1 MTWRARQFGR
11 NVLRL
16 TRPVIGD
23 FRDLSRT
30 ATAVT
35 HPLQR
40 LFEPAVVAVVGASDT
55 PDTVGGAVLRRMQA
69 GGFAGTLYPV
79 NPRHAEVAGLPCFPS
94 LDALPRRPD
103 LVLVASPAAS
113 VPAVL
118 RDAAKVRSGAVVL
131 LGTAAG
137 AEDEISA
144 QRDAAMADARKAGLR
159 ILGPNTLGVIRPSHR
174 FNGSF
179 TATDVKPGST
189 ALLAQSGGL
198 TSAMLDR
205 GAAEGLGFSCVVS
218 LGNQSDLDF
227 ADVLDYLT
235 QDSATESV
243 VMYIEGIRSAR
254 RFVSALR
261 AIARIKPVIV
271 LKSGRETA
279 GSRAAS
285 THTGAITGPD
295 EAFDA
300 ALRRCGAVRV
310 DDFLQLYAATKYLAS
325 RYRPV
330 ARNLAIVTNGGGP
343 GVMAADRAGRVG
355 LTLATLGT
363 ATVER
368 LDRELRGRWSRDN
381 PVDLMEDARPAA
393 FAQALDACLA
403 DPGVDGVI
411 AIVTPQVMTDPSGVA
426 DLILAAA
433 QKTTKPLI
441 ACLLGD
447 ASIRTAL
454 PRLQAARI
462 PTFRAP
468 EPAVEAFADI
478 ARFYENQ
485 RLLMQVP
492 GPRSHETRA
501 PDVEGARAIVGD
513 ALAAGRDSL
522 SLMETKALL
531 GAFRIPV
538 SPSAVARTPSEAI
551 VLAEQFGFP
560 VVLKANAPGLEHKA
574 DVGGVR
580 LDLRNATEV
589 REAML
594 AIERDLRAAR
604 PELAGDG
611 ATVEPM
617 VSKSHGR
624 ELILGVL
631 RDPVFGP
638 VVSFGAGGRAVEV
651 FRDHAVALPP
661 LNAELARAL
670 IARTRVGVTLA
681 AWRGWPAA
689 DSGALEDVLLR
700 LSELACA
707 LPELEALEINPLI
720 VDEAGAIA
728 VDARAV
734 LRKERIDPETGR
746 YGHMAIMPYPTE
758 LTTEWTLADGRQVT
772 VRAIRPEDA
781 AMEQAFVRALSDE
794 SRYFRFANAIHE
806 LSDSLLVR
814 FTQIDYDRELALVA
828 VVDEN
833 EAPEQI
839 GVARYVIDADGITCE
854 FAIALADAWQG
865 QGIGRRLLTRLAQA
879 ARARGLRTMVGQVL
893 PHNIRMLGLMNAMGF
908 VVGPDPDE
916 PTMRRVVLD
925 LSRV

>member
-1 MTWRARQFGR
+1 LPDAEYEDPRA
-11 NVLRL
+11 
-16 TRPVIGD
+16 
-23 FRDLSRT
+23 LSRT
-30 ATAVT
+30 ADSVT
-35 HPLQR
+35 HPLQS

-69 GGFAGTLYPV
+69 GGFAGALYPV
-79 NPRHAEVAGLPCFPS
+79 NPRHPAVAGLPCFPS
-94 LDALPRRPD
+94 LRDLPGRPD
-103 LVLVASPAAS
+103 VALVASPAATL
-113 VPAVL
+113 PAVL
-118 RDAAKVRSGAVVL
+118 RDAIEVRCKAVVL

-137 AEDEISA
+137 NPDDDTAA
-144 QRDAAMADARKAGLR
+144 QCTAALATARQAGLR
-159 ILGPNTLGVIRPSHR
+159 ILGPNTLGVIRPRHR

-179 TATDVKPGST
+179 TATDVRPGTT

-198 TSAMLDR
+198 TSAVLDR

-218 LGNQSDLDF
+218 LGNQTDLDF
-227 ADVLDYLT
+227 ADVLDFVT
-235 QDSATESV
+235 HDPATESV
-243 VMYIEGIRSAR
+243 VMYIEGVPSAR

-261 AIARIKPVIV
+261 AAARIKPVIV

-330 ARNLAIVTNGGGP
+330 ARNLAIVTNSGGP

-355 LTLATLGT
+355 LTLATLSP

-368 LDRELRGRWSRDN
+368 LERELRGRWSRDN
-381 PVDLMEDARPAA
+381 PVDLMEDARPPA

-403 DPGVDGVI
+403 DPAVDGVI
-411 AIVTPQVMTDPSGVA
+411 AIVTPQVMTDPSTVA

-433 QKTTKPLI
+433 GRTAKPLI

-447 ASIRTAL
+447 TSIRAAL

-492 GPRSHETRA
+492 GPRSHEKRE
-501 PDVEGARAIVGD
+501 PDVEGARAIVTES
-513 ALAAGRDSL
+513 LAAGRDSL

-531 GAFRIPV
+531 GAFHIPV

-551 VLAEQFGFP
+551 VLAQQFGFP
-560 VVLKANAPGLEHKA
+560 VVLKANARGLEHKS

-594 AIERDLRAAR
+594 AIERDLRASR
-604 PELAGDG
+604 PDLAWDG

-617 VSKSHGR
+617 VVKAHGR

-638 VVSFGAGGRAVEV
+638 VISFGAGGRAVEV
-651 FRDHAVALPP
+651 FQDHAVALPP

-670 IARTRVGVTLA
+670 ISRTRVGVTLA

-689 DSGALEDVLLR
+689 DAAALEDVLLR

-707 LPELEALEINPLI
+707 LPELEVLEINPLI

-734 LRKERIDPETGR
+734 LSKVAAPSDAGR

-758 LTTEWTLADGRQVT
+758 LTTGWTLADGRQVT

-781 AMEQAFVRALSDE
+781 TMEQAFVRALSDE
-794 SRYFRFANAIHE
+794 SRYFRFANALHE

-828 VVDEN
+828 VVDEGN
-833 EAPEQI
+833 VPEQI
-839 GVARYVIDADGITCE
+839 GVARYVIDTDGITCE

-865 QGIGRRLLTRLAQA
+865 QGIGRRLLARLTEA

-893 PHNIRMLGLMNAMGF
+893 PHNNRMLGLMNAMGF
-908 VVGPDPDE
+908 TVGPDPEE

-925 LSRV
+925 LTRVG